1 MGGPEHQDRAAAEYP
16 REDRSFR
23 LYRANRAAAGH
34 GKRGILLGLGDNI
47 VVASCRDVP
56 LRQLQLLGQS
66 PDLLRLDV
74 ISAGGYLRGHPVTRR
89 CGVSTVPAAA
99 RWKCHASG
107 TKRYT

>member
-34 GKRGILLGLGDNI
+34 GKRGILLGLGDKM
-47 VVASCRDVP
+47 
-56 LRQLQLLGQS
+56 
-66 PDLLRLDV
+66 
-74 ISAGGYLRGHPVTRR
+74 TRR
-89 CGVSTVPAAA
+89 GGVSIVPAAA